1 MRVRFAL
8 CSLQAPFP
16 YRYVFQELS
25 PVNVAHATLCFKVCF
40 QRIHWKT
47 SFFALCP
54 LGAQFT
60 EDPEVEFGRPESGRV
75 SFFPVGLVL
84 DQLVLVGSF
93 QSPRVTLSAPWSPL
107 LQRSAKLE
115 GNRVSFQF
123 LTVSW
128 WPQVSW
134 VALLHRVCIAF
145 QGLP

>member
-1 MRVRFAL
+1 MRIRFAL
-8 CSLQAPFP
+8 CLLPAPFP
-16 YRYVFQELS
+16 YRYVSQELS
-25 PVNVAHATLCFKVCF
+25 PVNVARAMLRFKVCF
-40 QRIHWKT
+40 QRIHSKT

-84 DQLVLVGSF
+84 DQLALVGSF
-93 QSPRVTLSAPWSPL
+93 RGPRVTLSAPWCPL

-115 GNRVSFQF
+115 GNRVSFQS

-128 WPQVSW
+128 WPHVSW
-134 VALLHRVCIAF
+134 VALLHQVCITF